1 MKNKWYLK
9 LKWFFDQ
16 KYSNLSYIQVILIF
30 SFLFILISIFYIL
43 PESLKNYKA
52 YNEINNKLNQVYS
65 SRLDR
70 KKSLIDSDS
79 KDFYSDFLNLA
90 SVQNINLINFKE
102 ISKTE
107 YIEYNITF
115 NGAWLDNRKFIE
127 IFLENFKIYQILAIR
142 IERNKE
148 NNSVTTNLI
157 VRKKQ

>member
-1 MKNKWYLK
+1 MKNEWYLK

-16 KYSNLSYIQVILIF
+16 KYSNPSYIQVILIF

-43 PESLKNYKA
+43 PENLKNYKA
-52 YNEINNKLNQVYS
+52 YNEINNQLNQVYS
-65 SRLDR
+65 SRLDG
-70 KKSLIDSDS
+70 KKSLIDSES
-79 KDFYSDFLNLA
+79 KAFYSDFLNLA

-102 ISKTE
+102 ISKADH
-107 YIEYNITF
+107 IEYNITF
-115 NGAWLDNRKFIE
+115 NGAWLNNRKFIE